1 MSQEHGFLET
11 LYPPTYR
18 VLGRELLPME
28 VGHWL
33 LLERLGKLM
42 MPPCEPRAGDLAL
55 AAYVCARPSYMA
67 ARRVAEGG
75 WLFRLGLWASAR
87 SGARFERALTT
98 WRAYV
103 AFHLAAPRFRE
114 RGGGQGDGAARTL
127 NAPYWLVY
135 LRRAMAAGLSDRDA
149 LAVPM
154 RLAIWQMK
162 SAEEDSGAIV
172 WLSEAEMAIQD
183 IVGPLQRG
191 EVLMTE
197 TESGGNPLAAAPQV
211 HGAAGQVA
219 TAPEAT
225 SHA

>member
-1 MSQEHGFLET
+1 
-11 LYPPTYR
+11 
-18 VLGRELLPME
+18 
-28 VGHWL
+28 
-33 LLERLGKLM
+33 
-42 MPPCEPRAGDLAL
+42 
-55 AAYVCARPSYMA
+55 
-67 ARRVAEGG
+67 
-75 WLFRLGLWASAR
+75 
-87 SGARFERALTT
+87 
-98 WRAYV
+98 
-103 AFHLAAPRFRE
+103 
-114 RGGGQGDGAARTL
+114 
-127 NAPYWLVY
+127 
-135 LRRAMAAGLSDRDA
+135 MAAGLSDRDA

-211 HGAAGQVA
+211 DGTAGQVA